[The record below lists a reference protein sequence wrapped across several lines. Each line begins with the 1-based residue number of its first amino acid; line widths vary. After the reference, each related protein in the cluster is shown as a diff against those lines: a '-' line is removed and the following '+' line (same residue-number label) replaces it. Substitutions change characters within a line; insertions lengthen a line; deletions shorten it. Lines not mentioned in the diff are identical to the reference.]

1 MYTVRHTLSL
11 HDALPVC
18 YRWFVRRVRGLGLGS
33 LHKEARPRPEVISPI
48 PTTRWGILWLEGGKG
63 TIYSSIY
70 RFDITVV
77 RIEEPVSYRHI
88 PGRILDLP
96 QVEPNR
102 QRSQPRPAGRSASHD
117 WPPLLRLHDPGW
129 PANPLQQL
137 PRTCLG
143 ARLRSRRTGPAADAA
158 RPAPHLRF
166 LAAQP
171 RPQHPDRASPT
182 RPRDSRDQSP
192 GLRQAD
198 ARRCRAGRKTS
209 PGRP

>member
-88 PGRILDLP
+88 SGRILDLP
-96 QVEPNR
+96 QLLHH
-102 QRSQPRPAGRSASHD
+102 PAIRCGGGGWRKAKSCHETAGSIAE
-117 WPPLLRLHDPGW
+117 LRLHISGNALHE
-129 PANPLQQL
+129 PAIAPPCILSI
-137 PRTCLG
+137 
-143 ARLRSRRTGPAADAA
+143 LRPFVIGP
-158 RPAPHLRF
+158 F
-166 LAAQP
+166 
-171 RPQHPDRASPT
+171 
-182 RPRDSRDQSP
+182 
-192 GLRQAD
+192 
-198 ARRCRAGRKTS
+198 
-209 PGRP
+209 